1 MTRFFNQLFFSL
13 LILFAS
19 TSLAQPTSWESTRQN
34 KAGTIDIYW
43 FVSSPFIFQNA
54 ANALTGIE
62 YELMQGFKKYLND
75 KYQVD
80 LTLNWIE
87 GNGFQGTYQR
97 IKTSRQSGDFGISAF
112 SITDERKKDVLF
124 SKPYMMDVA
133 VLISSNEIPVIQSE
147 EEFKKVF
154 NGLTAVSVAGTT
166 YEKGLSELQQKLGI
180 RFQVNNIPSDQTV
193 LNALLSGLGNFA
205 YVDLPL
211 YLIGLKDNPTAPI
224 IRQNL
229 YPLKGQGY
237 GLIVPKN
244 SDWKAI
250 IDEYLNSEYFES
262 IQSDIIEKYLQND
275 IYELIK
281 SISSDQTVNA
291 DELIILLN
299 KEKEIQNQLL
309 LERALEL
316 QENNIIQYVLVIAI
330 IVALLGLFIFYRLY
344 KGKET
349 AVSNLQSHKE
359 KVELQ
364 QNKIEQANAELLT
377 LNEEKNNLIRVLAHD
392 LRSPINQ
399 VAGLAEILLMDKAKL
414 STEQT
419 EIIQQ
424 IINSSNRLREMISK
438 ILDVDA
444 IESRELNVK
453 LNPIHLNKI
462 FAELHSEYDT
472 IAENKHIKLNFKIDE
487 ELSIMGDEVFVN
499 QILDNLISNAIKFS
513 NANSTVVLKA
523 FDYGDKVEIQVTDKG
538 PGFTQEDQKKMFK
551 KYQRLSAQPTGGEQ
565 STGLGLSIVK
575 MFTELMGGSIAY
587 DSKVGVGTTFK
598 LQFNKSL

>member
-1 MTRFFNQLFFSL
+1 MQRFFSRLLL
-13 LILFAS
+13 LILLLS
-19 TSLAQPTSWESTRQN
+19 TFVSWAQPDSWESTRQ
-34 KAGTIDIYW
+34 KKSGTIDLYW
-43 FVSSPFIFQNA
+43 YVSSPFIFKNA
-54 ANALTGIE
+54 DNSLTGIE
-62 YELMQGFKKYLND
+62 YELMQGFSQYVKD
-75 KYQVD
+75 KYGVE
-80 LTLNWIE
+80 LALNWIE
-87 GNGFQGTYQR
+87 GNGFKGTYER

-112 SITDERKKDVLF
+112 SITDQRKKDVLF
-124 SKPYMMDVA
+124 SKSYMMDIA
-133 VLISSNEIPVIQSE
+133 VLVSNNEIPVILSE
-147 EEFKKVF
+147 EEFKRVF
-154 NGLTAVSVAGTT
+154 AGLTAVSVEGTT
-166 YEKGLSELQQKLGI
+166 YEKGLNDLQKRLGI
-180 RFQVNNIPSDQTV
+180 KFNINNIPSDQTV
-193 LNALLSGLGNFA
+193 LNGLLDGVGNFA
-205 YVDLPL
+205 YIDLPL

-229 YPLKGQGY
+229 YPMKGQGY
-237 GLIVPKN
+237 GMIMTNN
-244 SDWKAI
+244 SDWKAVV
-250 IDEYLNSEYFES
+250 DEYLSSAYFES
-262 IQSDIIEKYLQND
+262 IQSEIIEKYLQND

-281 SISSDQTVNA
+281 SISSDSNVNA

-316 QENNIIQYVLVIAI
+316 QENTIIQYVLIISVIG
-330 IVALLGLFIFYRLY
+330 ALLGLFIFYRLY

-349 AVSNLQSHKE
+349 AVSNLESHKE

-364 QNKIEQANAELLT
+364 QHKIEQANAELLT

-399 VAGLAEILLMDKAKL
+399 IAGLAEILLMDKQKI
-414 STEQT
+414 SKEQI

-424 IINSSNRLREMISK
+424 VINSSNRLREMISK

-462 FAELHSEYDT
+462 FTELHGEYDS
-472 IAENKHIKLNFKIDE
+472 IAANKHIKLDFSIDAD
-487 ELSIMGDEVFVN
+487 LSIMGDEVFIN

-513 NANSTVVLKA
+513 NANTKVVLKA
-523 FDYGDKVEIQVTDKG
+523 VDLGDKLEIQVSDSG
-538 PGFTQEDQKKMFK
+538 PGFTPEDQKKMFK

-575 MFTELMGGSIAY
+575 MFTELMGGTITF

-598 LQFNKSL
+598 LQFNKS

>member
-1 MTRFFNQLFFSL
+1 MQPFFTRLFFIL
-13 LILFAS
+13 LLLS
-19 TSLAQPTSWESTRQN
+19 TSISWAQPDSWETARKN
-34 KAGTIDIYW
+34 KAATIDLYW
-43 FVSSPFIFQNA
+43 YVSSPFIFQNTD
-54 ANALTGIE
+54 NTLTGIE
-62 YELMQGFKKYLND
+62 YELMEGFAQFVND
-75 KYQVD
+75 KYDVK

-87 GNGFQGTYQR
+87 GDGFKGTYER
-97 IKTSRQSGDFGISAF
+97 IKKSQQSGDFGISAF
-112 SITDERKKDVLF
+112 SITDQRKQDVLF
-124 SKPYMMDVA
+124 SKSYMMDVA
-133 VLISSNEIPVIQSE
+133 VLVSSNEIPVIQSE

-154 NGLTAVSVAGTT
+154 EGLTAVSVRGTT
-166 YEKGLSELQQKLGI
+166 YEKGLNDLQQQLGI
-180 RFQVNNIPSDQTV
+180 SFHINNIPSDQTV
-193 LNALLSGLGNFA
+193 LDGLLSGVGNFA
-205 YVDLPL
+205 YIDLPL
-211 YLIGLKDNPTAPI
+211 YLIGLKDNPTSPI

-229 YPLKGQGY
+229 YPMKGQGY
-237 GLIVPKN
+237 GMIMPKN

-250 IDEYLNSEYFES
+250 IDEYLNSAYFES
-262 IQSDIIEKYLQND
+262 IQSDIIERYLEND

-281 SISSDQTVNA
+281 SISSDSNVNA

-299 KEKEIQNQLL
+299 KEKEIQNKLL

-316 QENNIIQYVLVIAI
+316 QENNIIQYVLIVSI
-330 IVALLGLFIFYRLY
+330 IGALLGLIIFYRLY
-344 KGKET
+344 KGKEA

-414 STEQT
+414 SKEQI

-424 IINSSNRLREMISK
+424 VINSSNRLREMISK

-462 FAELHSEYDT
+462 FAELHGEYDT

-523 FDYGDKVEIQVTDKG
+523 IDVGDKVEIQVADKG
-538 PGFTQEDQKKMFK
+538 PGFTPEDQKKMFK

-575 MFTELMGGSIAY
+575 MFTELMGGTISF
-587 DSKVGVGTTFK
+587 DSKVGMGTTFK
-598 LQFNKSL
+598 LQFNKS